1 VNSDIDFAH
10 RLKKGISNIYKQ
22 YSMRSNKTLLV
33 RYEDLIFKPY
43 EELKRIFEYIGVDSE
58 SVVVNAV
65 IEQANRPD
73 PLLQQHR
80 TSHSEQESV
89 GRWKRDLSPELQEA
103 INAIFQEHLQAFGY
117 A

>member
-1 VNSDIDFAH
+1 
-10 RLKKGISNIYKQ
+10 
-22 YSMRSNKTLLV
+22 MRSNKTFLV

-58 SVVVNAV
+58 SVVVNTV

-89 GRWKRDLSPELQEA
+89 GRWQRDLSPELQEA
-103 INAIFQEHLQAFGY
+103 VNAIFQEQLQAFGY

>member
-1 VNSDIDFAH
+1 MV
-10 RLKKGISNIYKQ
+10 
-22 YSMRSNKTLLV
+22 
-33 RYEDLIFKPY
+33 DL
-43 EELKRIFEYIGVDSE
+43 
-58 SVVVNAV
+58 V
-65 IEQANRPD
+65 IEQASQPD

-103 INAIFQEHLQAFGY
+103 VNAIFQEQLQAFGY